1 MALDRNIDALLKARA
16 EIDEQLR
23 EHKNDL
29 TLLFTDI
36 VGSTRFFDRFGDT
49 AGLAMIH
56 GHVELV
62 ASVVEQHN
70 GAVIKTI
77 GDSVMAEFPGPGSAV
92 RAAIEIEKRLLEL
105 NQALPPQERVEVRIG
120 IHTGKAFRKG
130 NDLFGDVVNVAARI
144 TKRSAA
150 AQILVSRA
158 VFEAISEEPD
168 LSCQW
173 LSEITFD
180 GKTEKQD
187 IFEVIWDGAPT
198 HHSARKWVRSLEK
211 LPARTRRVLA
221 VVVALLFGALVTSF
235 LGHTS
240 TPTPIQNP
248 TETIMEPAKEPA
260 HSAEELVAKNPIPA
274 SVPPPSTPARPRAKR
289 ADALT
294 RGKEPKTQP
303 SARAAKAVTVF
314 YLDVGTFKEEAWAH
328 SAADKLNQSGF
339 HAMCVRKGRLWGKSY
354 HVQVGPYTDP
364 KEVEAAQQR
373 LAAQGFKAH
382 ALKQWPASE
391 APSAK

>member
-1 MALDRNIDALLKARA
+1 MALDSNIDALLKARA

-62 ASVVEQHN
+62 AAVVEQYN
-70 GAVIKTI
+70 GTVIKTI

-92 RAAIEIEKRLLEL
+92 RAAVEIERRLLKR
-105 NQALPPQERVEVRIG
+105 NRTLPPQERIEVRIG

-158 VFEAISEEPD
+158 VFEAISGEPD

-173 LSEITFD
+173 LSKITMD

-187 IFEVIWDGAPT
+187 IFEVIWDDAAI
-198 HHSARKWVRSLEK
+198 HHGARKWLRYLERQ
-211 LPARTRRVLA
+211 PARTRRGLA
-221 VVVALLFGALVTSF
+221 VVVALFFGALLTSF

-240 TPTPIQNP
+240 TPTPIQSSP
-248 TETIMEPAKEPA
+248 ESMREPAKEPSHNA
-260 HSAEELVAKNPIPA
+260 DEPVAKDPIFAPG
-274 SVPPPSTPARPRAKR
+274 PTSTPARSAVKR
-289 ADALT
+289 ADAPVRT
-294 RGKEPKTQP
+294 RESKAHP
-303 SARAAKAVTVF
+303 SERASKAVPVF
-314 YLDVGTFKEEAWAH
+314 YLDVGTFKDEAWAH

-339 HAMCVRKGRLWGKSY
+339 HAMSVRKGRLWGKSY

-364 KEVEAAQQR
+364 KEVETAQQR
-373 LAAQGFKAH
+373 LAAQGFKTH
-382 ALKQWPASE
+382 AVREWPASQG
-391 APSAK
+391 PSAR